1 MKRFSFPFL
10 LRLRGSRPKTARVF
24 NRLGIDGSV
33 VSDFDFAAWRC
44 ANRRHRLGETRSA
57 DAPDFRSDKRRIA
70 SLPIGFGFFFIFVSF
85 FFAFPL
91 SFFFF
96 LLMFIRLSTTA
107 MDIYGSHGRPSIPYR
122 PTVLGRPKTTK
133 PRRSMAPFSFFF
145 F

>member
-85 FFAFPL
+85 FFFL
-91 SFFFF
+91 CSFASQRQRWIFTAATGGHRFRIDPPYWVDPKQQNQDDQWRLF
-96 LLMFIRLSTTA
+96 LF
-107 MDIYGSHGRPSIPYR
+107 
-122 PTVLGRPKTTK
+122 
-133 PRRSMAPFSFFF
+133 FSFDSGCNGVP
-145 F
+145 